1 LHKYFKVTLEVKLSS
16 KCDSPSSASG
26 AVGTPGAGTS
36 SPTSGAKSAADQA
49 KKVFNKLHQHSKT
62 TNVNIVL
69 VEGKDL
75 LAMDLEGTSDP
86 YCKFK

>member
-1 LHKYFKVTLEVKLSS
+1 VICSQINLEIKLAS
-16 KCDSPSSASG
+16 KCDSPSSISG
-26 AVGTPGAGTS
+26 VSGTQGAAGTS
-36 SPTSGAKSAADQA
+36 SPTFGAKSAADQA
-49 KKVFNKLHQHSKT
+49 KKVFNKLHHHNKA

-75 LAMDLEGTSDP
+75 LAMDMEGTSDP